1 MNQFECKS
9 CIYRRWHHDSESSLQ
24 TVSWHGFPRTD
35 VVSRQQQSTAQQQS
49 EWRRWWPVRISAPQ
63 RSLLW
68 SGWLK
73 ISTFYHQSC
82 RTQSKNSQA
91 RMQKLQLQPT
101 TSEFEYEW
109 IKYLLWLFQRMNIIK
124 KQKNHEEREFIFR
137 WSSMIICI
145 IHLIPIVVLY
155 FNYEEEEQKNNK
167 LEFNQCWP
175 KSWNCVS
182 LF

>member
-68 SGWLK
+68 SGSLR

-124 KQKNHEEREFIFR
+124 KQKIMKKGSSYLGEVQWLFLSFIWFQLWFSISITR
-137 WSSMIICI
+137 K
-145 IHLIPIVVLY
+145 
-155 FNYEEEEQKNNK
+155 KNKRITN
-167 LEFNQCWP
+167 
-175 KSWNCVS
+175 
-182 LF
+182 